1 MIKGV
6 IFDVDGTLLDS
17 MPVWVNLGKL
27 YLKTLGI
34 EAEEGLGEEL
44 STMSLQQGADYL
56 IQHYHLGKTR
66 NKVLDGI
73 NQEVRDFYEQK
84 VSLKPGVKKFLEGFR
99 EYKLPMVLVTTSDRG
114 NVETALRRLG
124 ILNLFDGMLTCT
136 ELGTD
141 KNRPDIYLA
150 ASLQLDTEPWET
162 LVFEDAY
169 HAILTSKKAGF
180 HTIAVYDK
188 ANDGNLGKIW
198 NLADIYLSEYSDF
211 DMFWRRVSK
220 FMT

>member
-6 IFDVDGTLLDS
+6 IFDADGTLLDS
-17 MPVWVNLGKL
+17 MPVWLNLGKL
-27 YLKTLGI
+27 YLETLGI
-34 EAEEGLGEEL
+34 KAEPGLGETL

-73 NQEVRDFYEQK
+73 NQGVQEFYAQK
-84 VSLKPGVKKFLEGFR
+84 VPLKPGAREFLEGFR
-99 EYKLPMVLVTTSDRG
+99 ELKLPMVVVTTSDRG
-114 NVETALRRLG
+114 NVEAALKRLG
-124 ILNLFDGMLTCT
+124 ILHFFDGMLTCT
-136 ELGTD
+136 EMGTD

-150 ASLQLDTEPWET
+150 ASLQLDTEPCET

-169 HAILTSKKAGF
+169 HAILTSKRAGF
-180 HTIAVYDK
+180 CTVAVYDQ

-198 NLADIYLSEYSDF
+198 NTADIYLSDYSDF
-211 DMFWRRVSK
+211 DMFRRRVEK
-220 FMT
+220 L

>member
-73 NQEVRDFYEQK
+73 NQEVRDFYAQK

-198 NLADIYLSEYSDF
+198 NSADIYLSEYSDF

>member
-17 MPVWVNLGKL
+17 MPVWLNLGKL
-27 YLKTLGI
+27 YLESLGI

-73 NQEVRDFYEQK
+73 NQGVRDFYAK
-84 VSLKPGVKKFLEGFR
+84 SAPLKPGAREYLEGFR
-99 EYKLPMVLVTTSDRG
+99 KYKLPMVAVTTSDRG
-114 NVETALRRLG
+114 NVEAALKRLG
-124 ILNLFDGMLTCT
+124 ILNYFDGMLTCT

-150 ASLQLDTEPWET
+150 ASLQLDTETYET

-180 HTIAVYDK
+180 CTVAVYDK

-198 NLADIYLSEYSDF
+198 NTADIYLSEYSDF

-220 FMT
+220 ITA

>member
-17 MPVWVNLGKL
+17 MPVWSNLGEL
-27 YLKTLGI
+27 YLRTLGI
-34 EAEEGLGEEL
+34 EAEKNLGEEL

-73 NQEVRDFYEQK
+73 NQEVQDFYAQK
-84 VSLKPGVKKFLEGFR
+84 VPLKAGVREFLEGFR
-99 EYKLPMVLVTTSDRG
+99 KYKLPMVLVTTSDRG
-114 NVETALRRLG
+114 NVEAALRRLG
-124 ILNLFDGMLTCT
+124 ILNYFDGMLTCT
-136 ELGTD
+136 EMDTD

-169 HAILTSKKAGF
+169 HAVLTSKKAGF
-180 HTIAVYDK
+180 RTVAVYDR
-188 ANDGNLGKIW
+188 ANDGKLGKIW
-198 NLADIYLSEYSDF
+198 NTADVYLSEYSDF
-211 DMFWRRVSK
+211 DTFWRRVSNE
-220 FMT
+220 

>member
-17 MPVWVNLGKL
+17 MPVWLNLGKL
-27 YLKTLGI
+27 YLKSLGI

-73 NQEVRDFYEQK
+73 NQGVRDFYAK
-84 VSLKPGVKKFLEGFR
+84 SAPLKPGVREYLEGFR
-99 EYKLPMVLVTTSDRG
+99 EYKLPMVAVTTSDRG
-114 NVETALRRLG
+114 NVEAALKRLG
-124 ILNLFDGMLTCT
+124 ILNYFDGMLTCT

-150 ASLQLDTEPWET
+150 ASLQLDTETYET

-180 HTIAVYDK
+180 CTVAVYDK

-198 NLADIYLSEYSDF
+198 NTADIYLSEYSDF

-220 FMT
+220 LTT